1 MLFFFSQWQLQN
13 LLLFLLLVVVV
24 ANRLQ
29 ELNVPTDQVQGI
41 KKKHLHRKKLKVQHG
56 NALLIGCQREM
67 HNTEKAA

>member
-41 KKKHLHRKKLKVQHG
+41 KKKTSTPKKNLKC
-56 NALLIGCQREM
+56 NMEM
-67 HNTEKAA
+67 LC